1 MNTSEILDR
10 LHELEMERMQIVSEQ
25 EAINYTQSLVVSTE
39 SSRADEIAHSI
50 ARRQQ
55 ALDARKSAW
64 EREIQKI
71 ERMVA

>member
-39 SSRADEIAHSI
+39 SSRADEITHSI